1 MTRIALA
8 SAALLL
14 AMGSAF
20 AGSDHYGDTNAN
32 QSTVGVDSAYTA
44 SVRKHEVAKPAPRSI
59 ARSRRERAPPRI
71 GRARPRTIGAI
82 DPLLRKYQRRRAKL
96 AAFAH

>member
-8 SAALLL
+8 SAAMLL

-20 AGSDHYGDTNAN
+20 AGSDHYGDINAN

-44 SVRKHEVAKPAPRSI
+44 SVRKHEVAKPAPKVDSTI
-59 ARSRRERAPPRI
+59 KTGASAATDWPGPPADNW
-71 GRARPRTIGAI
+71 GN
-82 DPLLRKYQRRRAKL
+82 
-96 AAFAH
+96 

>member
-8 SAALLL
+8 SVAILL

-20 AGSDHYGDTNAN
+20 AGSDHYGDTNAK

-44 SVRKHEVAKPAPRSI
+44 SVRKHEVAKPAPKVDSTI
-59 ARSRRERAPPRI
+59 KTGASAATDWPGPPADNW
-71 GRARPRTIGAI
+71 GN
-82 DPLLRKYQRRRAKL
+82 
-96 AAFAH
+96 